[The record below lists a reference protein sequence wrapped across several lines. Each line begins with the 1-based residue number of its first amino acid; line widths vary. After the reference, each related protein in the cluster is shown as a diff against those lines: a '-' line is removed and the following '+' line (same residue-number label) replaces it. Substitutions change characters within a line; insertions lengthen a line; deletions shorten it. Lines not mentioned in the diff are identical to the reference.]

1 MSAWLPRDRDAPSPL
16 AGVRVLDFSELLPGP
31 FLTQCLVEFGA
42 DVLKVERPPIGD
54 PVRRSSPG
62 LFAAVNRG
70 KRSLLADLKQESQ
83 RALVCALV
91 DEADVLIESFRPGVM
106 ARLGLGWEAMHARN
120 PRLVYVSLSGYGAGG
135 PWAQRPGHDINYLA
149 ATGIMSMAMAGGA
162 PGSAASPSFGVPM
175 ADLNAAVYA
184 LGALNAALFQ
194 RERSGRGQWLDVSI
208 ADCALHWMNARLPVL
223 RQAALDVDAA
233 TQRRRVLQ
241 RPGYGVFR
249 CRDGVLITV
258 AALEDHFWDA
268 LVRTLSLQAYQG
280 DEWRAYRRR
289 ADDAAAINA
298 AVAAA
303 LGALDAQAAT
313 DLLLAADVPV
323 AGVCVPEDLPLHPQ
337 FATRGLFVDSAVGPL
352 CRFPVRLQ
360 AMPHALEPSPPLE
373 RG

>member
-1 MSAWLPRDRDAPSPL
+1 MTGWLPRNASAQAPL

-31 FLTQCLVEFGA
+31 FLTQCLVELGA

-70 KRSLLADLKQESQ
+70 KRSMCADLKQATQ
-83 RALVCALV
+83 RAQVCALV

-106 ARLGLGWEAMHARN
+106 VRLGLGWAAMHARN
-120 PRLVYVSLSGYGAGG
+120 PRLVYVSLSGYGADG
-135 PWAQRPGHDINYLA
+135 PWEQRPGHDINYLA
-149 ATGIMSMAMAGGA
+149 AAGIVSMAMAGGA
-162 PGSAASPSFGVPM
+162 PGHAASPSFGVPM

-208 ADCALHWMNARLPVL
+208 TDCALHWMNARLPVL
-223 RQAALDVDAA
+223 RQAAPGVDAA

-249 CRDGVLITV
+249 CRDGVFITV

-268 LVRTLSLQAYQG
+268 LVRTLGLQAYQG
-280 DEWRAYRRR
+280 DEWRVYRRR

-298 AVAAA
+298 AVAHA

-323 AGVCVPEDLPLHPQ
+323 AGVCVPEDLPQHPQ
-337 FATRGLFVDSAVGPL
+337 LAARGLFVASEVGPL

-360 AMPHALEPSPPLE
+360 AMPPSVPPSPPLE